1 MSSMVLLLNIVNCNS
16 IGASNTLLGAS
27 ICGCGWWPITRR
39 YCCPRRSHIVLIG
52 RIIER
57 SPRRWPIAMT
67 RARVGRLMR
76 GNGAGMWLLMRYPSL
91 CRWTRFPTGPRESWL
106 LWWGT
111 RAVVVAARGSVRL
124 RDARV
129 VVHLLLNLLS
139 RCLLVVVGI
148 VADLLLLTAVVVRRR
163 RC

>member
-1 MSSMVLLLNIVNCNS
+1 
-16 IGASNTLLGAS
+16 
-27 ICGCGWWPITRR
+27 
-39 YCCPRRSHIVLIG
+39 
-52 RIIER
+52 
-57 SPRRWPIAMT
+57 MT

-91 CRWTRFPTGPRESWL
+91 CRWTRFPTGPREGWL
-106 LWWGT
+106 LRWGT
-111 RAVVVAARGSVRL
+111 RAVGVAARGSVRL

-129 VVHLLLNLLS
+129 VVHLNLLS

-148 VADLLLLTAVVVRRR
+148 VADLLLLLTAVVVRRR